1 MKDDS
6 PHTDAPDA
14 VTTHKATL
22 AVFDLL
28 AMAAGFY
35 LSFTLRNFFFEERG
49 GVYQPNINHAIF
61 LLGLLPLLFLYFRH
75 RYLYRNIAMRR
86 SIEHL
91 ELLTTSWLTFY
102 GFFLAVI
109 FFLRVQL
116 FWEHRITMFIFLAT
130 GWLLIFLGRFVFAPL
145 LFSTIGLYRKNP
157 GRVLCITP
165 EQEAKRIRDIVI
177 ADSVSDQI
185 VMGYLGN
192 ESPLDSDAPRQLGLL
207 NELEAVL
214 NREKIS
220 EAYLRLNP
228 VDWNET
234 VRMINILNNRGIR
247 LRIAVDHFG
256 AVQERV
262 PLLPEAE
269 FGYIYINNSP
279 LNRAERILKSTMDR
293 ISAFIF
299 LLLLSPLL
307 VLIGLAIRIESSGPA
322 FFRQKR
328 TGRGGQTFEVFKF
341 RTMSQNTEEHHKEA
355 VRRLI
360 EKDHA
365 FLEKEGQRAGFYKLT
380 DTASVT
386 RWGAFLRKTSL
397 DELPQLIN
405 VLRGEMSLVGPRP
418 LPLYEVE
425 LFQPWQHYRHEVRP
439 GITGFW
445 QVFGRSAVSHEDTIL
460 MDIYYIM
467 NWSLAL
473 DLRILIRTV
482 FVLMTGK
489 GAL

>member
-1 MKDDS
+1 MSNQSKQQ
-6 PHTDAPDA
+6 DAAFLQKVLMACFDA
-14 VTTHKATL
+14 I
-22 AVFDLL
+22 AVV
-28 AMAAGFY
+28 AGFY
-35 LSFTLRNFFFEERG
+35 LSFTLRNLLFEARG
-49 GVYQPNINHAIF
+49 GVYHPNINHALF
-61 LLGLLPLLFLYFRH
+61 LLGLIPLMVLYFRH

-91 ELLTTSWLTFY
+91 ELLSTSWLIFY
-102 GFFLAVI
+102 GFFLAAI

-116 FWEHRITMFIFLAT
+116 FWEHRITMFLFLVI
-130 GWLLIFLGRFVFAPL
+130 GWFLLFAGRFALTPL
-145 LFSTIGLYRKNP
+145 ILSVGGTSRSNP
-157 GRVLCITP
+157 GKVLCLTSAR
-165 EQEAKRIRDIVI
+165 EAKRIRDIVLRDSLSAQSI
-177 ADSVSDQI
+177 IGYIDNSNEADED
-185 VMGYLGN
+185 GPARLGTN
-192 ESPLDSDAPRQLGLL
+192 ADLESILA
-207 NELEAVL
+207 
-214 NREKIS
+214 REQIS
-220 EAYLRLNP
+220 EAYIRLQP
-228 VDWNET
+228 LDLNET
-234 VRMINILNNRGIR
+234 IRLINMLTARGIR

-256 AVQERV
+256 AVKERV
-262 PLLPEAE
+262 AMLPEAE

-279 LNRAERILKSTMDR
+279 LNRAERVLKTTLDR
-293 ISAFIF
+293 ISAAA
-299 LLLLSPLL
+299 LLIMLAPLFA
-307 VLIGLAIRIESSGPA
+307 LIGLAIRIESSGPV

-328 TGRGGQTFEVFKF
+328 TGRGGKSFDVFKF

-365 FLEKEGQRAGFYKLT
+365 YLEQAGQRAGFYKLT
-380 DTASVT
+380 DSTRVT
-386 RWGAFLRKTSL
+386 RFGGLLRKTSL

-425 LFQPWQHYRHEVRP
+425 LFKPWQHYRHEMRP

-460 MDIYYIM
+460 MDIFYIM

-473 DLRILIRTV
+473 DLRILVRTI
-482 FVLMTGK
+482 FVLLTGK